1 MSSTPK
7 FTDSPEQAAV
17 INAPATDD
25 VLVVA
30 GAGSGK
36 TYTMTRRII
45 ELIRRGVAP
54 ERILGLTFT
63 RKAAGELL
71 SRVSAAVSAD
81 DADGNAPNGSGAE
94 GTAEQAEAIRAAGD
108 RMFLK
113 PVVYTY
119 DAFFQSIVRQYGL
132 LVGFDQNT
140 QPLSEAGAL
149 QLAANVI
156 DRNMDRLRGHD
167 LGAFN
172 TLAGKV
178 LALSGAIGSA
188 MIGHGVADMDAAIE
202 RVRAWDGA
210 FAAQV
215 RDAIGSE
222 PIPEEPPKLTK
233 PRRLKK
239 DSDAAWTAKLD
250 EYHERL
256 HAACVFHCAELAD
269 TAEQRDTL
277 LDLVEAYTREKR
289 RLNLAEFG
297 DFTIAAYQL
306 VTRFPSI
313 GERYRQ
319 RFSHVL
325 LDEYQDTSTTQ
336 AALLATLF
344 HDGGTAVNAVGDP
357 FQSIYAWRGASP
369 GAFRLFQQDFG
380 MQENSRPYELS
391 VTRRNS
397 RLVLE
402 AANDLTLPLRETPR
416 RAGSST
422 MREVDVAPLDTLPD
436 ASTGTIGV
444 LGYDTL
450 GQEIDGVVRF
460 CRHALAVN
468 DHGEPDKPPTTAVLF
483 RSKKHMAAY
492 QQALEQAGLSTLVV
506 GYSALLDRPEIRDVL
521 ALLHVASDHTDS
533 GSLMRLL
540 ATPRFGL
547 DAATLAAFA
556 ALADAANTEV
566 RYQALVA
573 AGLAPADAPC
583 RDRAGIVREHR
594 DSVANAVFLP
604 DLLLDPDLPGMLER
618 GGRFDADS
626 AREIMHA
633 SRMLHMV
640 RGMVGR
646 PLPDVVR
653 TAVQALDLDIDT
665 VVAQAM
671 RNHATAPDPTVARIP
686 METIIDLVD
695 TYTSEIAA
703 ESTPTL
709 RGFMA
714 WVDALRTVEDET
726 AALDSDRH
734 VDVELMTVHQSKG
747 LEWDAVA
754 VVGLAEGAFPSS
766 QGDHLAVTLDD
777 AHPGGVENGVW
788 TAPEYHE
795 RASTWLDDPTAV
807 PVPVRADAGILQR
820 FPHDAST
827 DADPL
832 DTLRAL
838 DDVELIDDEVY
849 GSLRAVGDGVNDV
862 DPDGW
867 YLTQEEEYG
876 RRLHADERRLM
887 YVALTRARR
896 DALLTYSRN
905 GETGRDPSV
914 LGEKPRMAKPSNFWL
929 EVHDALHA
937 HDGTVFAAT
946 PASVGADT
954 GETDRETETEAAHG
968 APVLSNGSDGTGE
981 PPRTPANTGA
991 PRPDGFFTGEHA
1003 AGYAHA
1009 VIDEAWEAPLEERT
1023 ESALPWPSA
1032 LGGVTASSLLAA
1044 ARAVR
1049 AAMYARTLTDNTDD
1063 GAQSFETPGGSSPD
1077 GSSSGGPSP
1086 DGPARGTLLDK
1097 ARLLIADDD
1106 LMSGVLD
1113 DASLDERVK
1122 SQAQRILAGSRQS
1135 VTRLQARAADMGE
1148 REERR
1153 YWRGIVRPI
1162 PSIASPA
1169 ASAGTRF
1176 HAWAEHFI
1184 DAAID
1189 TGIEAGSS
1197 TGTGIDT
1204 ETGAIMDRHAMLA
1217 DLERREAAIA
1227 AEGSGASGRNDASD
1241 KPGAEDD
1248 GRNTPR
1254 RIPRVERELVAW
1266 QRRLAESPWA
1276 RRTPVWAERQLVV
1289 ALPELDGII
1298 ANGKL
1303 DAVFLGG
1310 LDPDDA
1316 TKRYTVIDWKTGR
1329 RPRKPKDMADKLV
1342 QLDLYRLLLAAME
1355 NVPLDSIDA
1364 ALYYVSEPDTE
1375 LRELRAEEKTEQE
1388 IIAELSSGIP
1398 EHTDDD

>member
-1 MSSTPK
+1 MNSAPT

-17 INAPATDD
+17 INAPVADD

-71 SRVSAAVSAD
+71 ARVSAAVAEGVSTA
-81 DADGNAPNGSGAE
+81 ADGTNADTDAE
-94 GTAEQAEAIRAAGD
+94 TIRAAGD

-149 QLAANVI
+149 QLATNVI
-156 DRNMDRLRGHD
+156 DRNMDCLRGHD
-167 LGAFN
+167 FGVFN

-188 MIGHGVADMDAAIE
+188 MIGHDATDMETAIA

-210 FAAQV
+210 FIEQV
-215 RDAIGSE
+215 RDAIGTESV
-222 PIPEEPPKLTK
+222 PEEPPKLTK

-256 HAACVFHCAELAD
+256 HAACVSHCAGLIGV
-269 TAEQRDTL
+269 AEQRDVL
-277 LDLVEAYTREKR
+277 LDLVEAYTQEKR

-319 RFSHVL
+319 RFGHVL

-344 HDGGTAVNAVGDP
+344 HDGDTAVNAVGDP

-369 GAFRLFQQDFG
+369 GAFRLFQRDFG
-380 MQENSRPYELS
+380 MGGNARPYELS

-397 RLVLE
+397 RIVLE
-402 AANDLTLPLRETPR
+402 AANDLTLPLRVTPR
-416 RAGSST
+416 RAGSSM
-422 MREVDVAPLDTLPD
+422 MREVDVAPLSTLPD
-436 ASTGTIGV
+436 AATGTLGV
-444 LGYDTL
+444 IGYDTL

-468 DHGEPDKPPTTAVLF
+468 DHDDPKQPPTTAVLF
-483 RSKKHMAAY
+483 RSKKHMAEY
-492 QQALEQAGLSTLVV
+492 QQAMEQAGLSTRVV
-506 GYSALLDRPEIRDVL
+506 GYSAMLERPEIRDVL

-547 DAATLAAFA
+547 DAATLTALA
-556 ALADAANTEV
+556 ALAEASNTEV

-573 AGLAPADAPC
+573 AGVAPADAPR

-594 DSVANAVFLP
+594 DAVANAVFLP
-604 DLLLDPDLPGMLER
+604 DLLQNADLAGILQR
-618 GGRFDADS
+618 DGRFD
-626 AREIMHA
+626 HA
-633 SRMLHMV
+633 TSRGILHAARMLRAV

-646 PLPDVVR
+646 PLTDVVR
-653 TAVQALDLDIDT
+653 AAVQALDLDIDT

-671 RNHATAPDPTVARIP
+671 RNRAGTPDPTVARIP

-695 TYTSEIAA
+695 TYISEIAA
-703 ESTPTL
+703 DSTPTL

-714 WVDALRTVEDET
+714 WVDALRSVEDET
-726 AALDSDRH
+726 ARLNSGRY

-754 VVGLAEGAFPSS
+754 VVGLAEGTFPSN
-766 QGDHLAVTLDD
+766 QGDHLSIEADPD
-777 AHPGGVENGVW
+777 HAGGIENGEW

-807 PVPVRADAGILQR
+807 PVPVRVDAGILPR
-820 FPHDAST
+820 FPHDAPAG
-827 DADPL
+827 ADPL
-832 DTLRAL
+832 EALRPL

-896 DALLTYSRN
+896 DVLLTYSRN

-914 LGEKPRMAKPSNFWL
+914 LESKPRMAKPSNFWL
-929 EVHDALHA
+929 EVHDALHS
-937 HDGTVFAAT
+937 HDGTIMADSANTSRASESSGSAGESDAPTDAA
-946 PASVGADT
+946 ADA
-954 GETDRETETEAAHG
+954 GER
-968 APVLSNGSDGTGE
+968 
-981 PPRTPANTGA
+981 PRTPASMGA
-991 PRPDGFFTGEHA
+991 PRPDGFFTGVDA
-1003 AGYAHA
+1003 GGYAHA
-1009 VIDEAWEAPLEERT
+1009 VINEAWDAPLEERT
-1023 ESALPWPSA
+1023 EDALPWPSA
-1032 LGGVTASSLLAA
+1032 LGGVTSSSLVEAA
-1044 ARAVR
+1044 HAVR
-1049 AAMYARTLTDNTDD
+1049 AAMRERSTTDD
-1063 GAQSFETPGGSSPD
+1063 SADSKTA
-1077 GSSSGGPSP
+1077 GGPSP
-1086 DGPARGTLLDK
+1086 DRSARDTLLDK
-1097 ARLLIADDD
+1097 ARLLAADDD
-1106 LMSGVLD
+1106 LMSEVLD
-1113 DASLDERVK
+1113 GGDLDKRVK
-1122 SQAQRILAGSRQS
+1122 AQAQRILAGSRQS
-1135 VTRLQARAADMGE
+1135 VTRLQVRAVDMGE

-1162 PSIASPA
+1162 PSVASPS

-1176 HAWAEHFI
+1176 HAWAERFI
-1184 DAAID
+1184 DS
-1189 TGIEAGSS
+1189 GIETESAS
-1197 TGTGIDT
+1197 GTVL
-1204 ETGAIMDRHAMLA
+1204 DRHAIL
-1217 DLERREAAIA
+1217 DELERRETATAGGTDA
-1227 AEGSGASGRNDASD
+1227 GDKSGS
-1241 KPGAEDD
+1241 
-1248 GRNTPR
+1248 PR
-1254 RIPRVERELVAW
+1254 SRRVETELVVW

-1276 RRTPVWAERQLVV
+1276 RRMPVWAERQIVV

-1303 DAVFLGG
+1303 DAVFRGG
-1310 LDPDDA
+1310 IDPDDT
-1316 TKRYTVIDWKTGR
+1316 TKRYTVIDWKTGH
-1329 RPRKPKDMADKLV
+1329 RPRKAKDVADKLV
-1342 QLDLYRLLLAAME
+1342 QLDLYRLLLSAME
-1355 NVPLDSIDA
+1355 DVPLDSIDA
-1364 ALYYVSEPDTE
+1364 ALYYVSEPDAT
-1375 LRELRAEEKTEQE
+1375 LRELRAEAKTKEE

>member
-81 DADGNAPNGSGAE
+81 DADGNAPSGSGIE
-94 GTAEQAEAIRAAGD
+94 GAAEQAEAIRAAGD

-178 LALSGAIGSA
+178 LTLSGAIGSA
-188 MIGHGVADMDAAIE
+188 MIGHGVTDMDAAIE

-210 FAAQV
+210 FAAQA

-222 PIPEEPPKLTK
+222 PIPEDPPKLTK

-256 HAACVFHCAELAD
+256 HAACVLHCAELAD

-289 RLNLAEFG
+289 RLNLAEFS

-344 HDGGTAVNAVGDP
+344 HDDGTAVNAVGDP

-380 MQENSRPYELS
+380 MRENSRPYELS

-436 ASTGTIGV
+436 AAQGTIGV

-547 DAATLAAFA
+547 DAATLAELA

-573 AGLAPADAPC
+573 AGLAPADAPR

-594 DSVANAVFLP
+594 DGVANAVFLP

-618 GGRFDADS
+618 GGRFDAAS
-626 AREIMHA
+626 VREIMHA

-653 TAVQALDLDIDT
+653 AAVQALDLDIDT

-671 RNHATAPDPTVARIP
+671 RNRAAVPDPTVARIP
-686 METIIDLVD
+686 METVIDLVD

-714 WVDALRTVEDET
+714 WVDALRSVEDET

-734 VDVELMTVHQSKG
+734 ADVELMTVHQSKG

-766 QGDHLAVTLDD
+766 QGDHLAITLDD

-795 RASTWLDDPTAV
+795 RASTWLDDLTAV
-807 PVPVRADAGILQR
+807 PVPVRADAGILPR
-820 FPHDAST
+820 FPHDAPA

-832 DTLRAL
+832 DALRAL

-905 GETGRDPSV
+905 GEPGRDPSV

-946 PASVGADT
+946 PADADAPDGA
-954 GETDRETETEAAHG
+954 
-968 APVLSNGSDGTGE
+968 GE
-981 PPRTPANTGA
+981 PPRTPATTGA

-1003 AGYAHA
+1003 DGYAHA
-1009 VIDEAWEAPLEERT
+1009 VIDEAWDAPLEET
-1023 ESALPWPSA
+1023 TDDTLPWPST

-1049 AAMYARTLTDNTDD
+1049 AAMRARTMSDDTDA
-1063 GAQSFETPGGSSPD
+1063 GAETSEAP
-1077 GSSSGGPSP
+1077 GGPSP
-1086 DGPARGTLLDK
+1086 DDPARGMLLDK
-1097 ARLLIADDD
+1097 ARLLVADGD

-1113 DASLDERVK
+1113 DSSLDERVK

-1176 HAWAEHFI
+1176 HAWAERFI

-1189 TGIEAGSS
+1189 AGADTGSATGSGIE
-1197 TGTGIDT
+1197 TD
-1204 ETGAIMDRHAMLA
+1204 TGAIMDRHAMLA
-1217 DLERREAAIA
+1217 DLEHRERTLA
-1227 AEGSGASGRNDASD
+1227 SGASGASGTD
-1241 KPGAEDD
+1241 GASEAD
-1248 GRNTPR
+1248 GGDRHATR
-1254 RIPRVERELVAW
+1254 RITRVEQELVAW

-1329 RPRKPKDMADKLV
+1329 RPRKPKDVADKLV
-1342 QLDLYRLLLAAME
+1342 QLDLYRLLLSAME
-1355 NVPLDSIDA
+1355 HVPLDSIDA
-1364 ALYYVSEPDTE
+1364 ALYYVSEPDAK